1 MTDLMYL
8 LENLGLVENGESNPQ
23 VADSK
28 KRRRQR
34 KKKSKVATEV
44 MQLSGN
50 TDLVESTESTS
61 QIANGKTRRRRSHQ
75 KRKFI
80 LCIDAQVSSTHYL
93 VTLPPFPSQ

>member
-1 MTDLMYL
+1 MYL

-23 VADSK
+23 VTNSK

-34 KKKSKVATEV
+34 KKKSKAATEV

-50 TDLVESTESTS
+50 TDLVESTESIS

-80 LCIDAQVSSTHYL
+80 LCIDAQVSSSTRCSL
-93 VTLPPFPSQ
+93 IPPFPSL